1 MAMRSVGF
9 QLRTDGKA
17 EVKND
22 FAEVR
27 KAGQD
32 AMSGVAEAAEQAADR
47 AAKAADA
54 LTERQIAS
62 YRKQANAA
70 KLAAAGADSRSAID
84 AANAQR
90 GNGSQ
95 FATVNLDRSTGAA
108 RESAAVFEREL
119 KLQDERAAAL
129 QKIRALLDPLAVAQ
143 RRYDDELE
151 TYNDLLARGDLKEE
165 EHAAALAI
173 SRDRLNAAAKSLD
186 AHSNSLGLN
195 RMQFIVGAA
204 AARNFMDSV
213 LAGASPMR
221 AFMQQAGDVVTVMQS
236 DDGGV
241 AGALTKVRNLL
252 TPTRLALGATTAAAA
267 LGASAWYDYSSAV
280 DKMNAVSMGS
290 GRMLGLSGAALEANA
305 EAAAKAGDMSVAA
318 AREIEL
324 SFVETGKITGGVL
337 IGLTALTKDFAAATG
352 QDAKG
357 AASQL
362 AAAFADP
369 IKGAEDLAERYGVIN
384 QSTADYIQKLVEQN
398 DMTGAQR
405 ALLDA
410 LGPAFKGAADNANF
424 LARAWDGI
432 SDAASNAWTWMGK
445 AIDRAVTG
453 GSVQDRIASL
463 QQQRALG
470 PSVGQMLLGTTTA
483 SYQAD
488 IDRQI
493 AGLRT
498 QLTAEARRGEQA
510 RANAA
515 QARGQQLVD
524 QFTGADQLGGYRANA
539 GRLRAALN
547 TGVSGEQRQQLT
559 TTLDA
564 YNHAIDTFIPKQDKA
579 NQLAAIDAKIAAAK
593 SPAAKAALASE
604 RARVEMSGEVVTRAQ
619 VEAQALA
626 QGNRARTQ
634 AANSGASHA
643 ATLARE
649 AESMEVSARAALDV
663 ADAYLKS
670 SAAGVE
676 AEARRKAS
684 TDATRKGISVDE
696 QVRRQ
701 LNLQVSEG
709 VATSA
714 KAIAGLRDETAARRA
729 ANDNV
734 AAGKITAAQLN
745 QTLSD
750 EAALRPLIA
759 MQVIAQA
766 QGQTKAY
773 EQITRAIAAYRQALA
788 DAHAEE
794 ARSAG
799 AAAIEATKQRTAETV
814 ASILDMS
821 KSPLQLAMA
830 AARRAANKE
839 ADDKK
844 YTDADRAALVSARVD
859 EARATNAQA
868 MARYI
873 LDASRAQ
880 ADQLEL
886 SQRELELAGVS
897 DQVRTRELDKLRIQQ
912 EIRRQFPD
920 MEQADI
926 DARMRGID
934 VQDAINTKLKVT
946 AAAMNEL
953 RGYGAEFVDS
963 VLSPQAWSDWE
974 TLGKAATGSIRNEFI
989 KLALLNPIKNL
1000 INGNKDLPTLG
1011 SVFGNIGKLFGGASA
1026 IQSGVDLGAW
1036 SEIDITKIGRN
1047 ASGTARW
1054 SGGLTWVNENGGEI
1068 ADLPDGTRI
1077 YPAAETRRMLAGN
1090 DNAGFGGISVTVNA
1104 QDSVLAETVRGWVA
1118 EGIAVASTRGAA
1130 GGAAMAGRN
1139 AKMAARRRL
1148 PGT

>member
-90 GNGSQ
+90 GNGAQ

-236 DDGGV
+236 DDNGV
-241 AGALTKVRNLL
+241 SGALTKVRNLL
-252 TPTRLALGATTAAAA
+252 TPTRLAIGATAAAVL
-267 LGASAWYDYSSAV
+267 LGTKAWYDYSSSV
-280 DKMNAVSMGS
+280 DKLNAVAMGS
-290 GRMLGLSGAALEANA
+290 GRMLGLSGQQLEANA
-305 EAAAKAGDMSVAA
+305 EAAARAGHMSVEA
-318 AREIEL
+318 ARDIEM
-324 SFVETGKITGGVL
+324 SFVQSGKITSGVL
-337 IGLTALTKDFAAATG
+337 VGLTALTKDFAAVTG

-357 AASQL
+357 AAQQL
-362 AAAFADP
+362 GAAFADP
-369 IKGAEDLAERYGVIN
+369 IAGAEELATRYGVIN

-410 LGPAFKGAADNANF
+410 LGPSFKGAAANANI
-424 LARAWDGI
+424 LERAWHGI
-432 SDAASNAWTWMGK
+432 ANAATDAWTWMGK

-453 GSVQDRIASL
+453 GSLQDRMADVMRERNRAASWGAKDL
-463 QQQRALG
+463 
-470 PSVGQMLLGTTTA
+470 
-483 SYQAD
+483 SYYDKQLSD
-488 IDRQI
+488 
-493 AGLRT
+493 LRS
-498 QLTAEARRGEQA
+498 QLDAESRRGAQA
-510 RANAA
+510 RANASQA
-515 QARGQQLVD
+515 QGQRIVD
-524 QFTGADQLGGYRANA
+524 QFTGADQLSGYRANA

-547 TGVSGEQRQQLT
+547 TGVTGEQRQQLT

-564 YNHAIDTFIPKQDKA
+564 YTHAISTFIPKQEKA
-579 NQLAAIDAKIAAAK
+579 NQLADIDAKIAAAK
-593 SPAAKAALASE
+593 SPAAKAALAAE
-604 RARVEMSGEVVTRAQ
+604 RARVELSGEVVTRAQ

-649 AESMEVSARAALDV
+649 AESMEVSARAALVV

-676 AEARRKAS
+676 AEARRKAA

-773 EQITRAIAAYRQALA
+773 EEITRAIAAYRQALA

-799 AAAIEATKQRTAETV
+799 ASAVEATKQRTAETV
-814 ASILDMS
+814 ALILDLS
-821 KSPLQLAMA
+821 KSPLQQAMA

-839 ADDKK
+839 ADDKN
-844 YTDADRAALVSARVD
+844 YTDADRAALAGARVG

-886 SQRELELAGVS
+886 SQRELALSGVS

-934 VQDAINTKLKVT
+934 AQDAINTKLKVT

-953 RGYGAEFVDS
+953 RGYGGEFVDT
-963 VLSPQAWSDWE
+963 VLSAQAWSDWE
-974 TLGKAATGSIRNEFI
+974 NLGKSATNSIRNEFI

-1011 SVFGNIGKLFGGASA
+1011 SVFGNISKLFGGASA
-1026 IQSGVDLGAW
+1026 IQSGVDINSWGNAGT
-1036 SEIDITKIGRN
+1036 IPIGRN

-1090 DNAGFGGISVTVNA
+1090 DNRSRGDTHVHIHANDA
-1104 QDSVLAETVRGWVA
+1104 VLADTVRGWVA
-1118 EGIAVASTRGAA
+1118 EGIDIAAAHGAA
-1130 GGAAMAGRN
+1130 GGAAMSEAEGMARAQRKLGRW
-1139 AKMAARRRL
+1139 
-1148 PGT
+1148 